1 MQQGSSLLDWDCTL
15 RLQKGCRAAY
25 REMVYTEMARKI
37 SRDAARP
44 EASQSARAIG
54 TWRRAEFRRNL
65 ATNWS
70 NRFPQ
75 PQKVKHRMTQAV
87 CWLNI
92 KLFECCKKLSH
103 ILITHSS
110 QYSLSE
116 HSLKAICNLQWS
128 PPCCVHKRLPGY
140 LRQCWFHYR
149 GEKLVL
155 QYTYSLFTITYYF
168 PKHLNAFLVK
178 SE

>member
-1 MQQGSSLLDWDCTL
+1 MIRL
-15 RLQKGCRAAY
+15 RLYSEAAEGLQSGIQRNGIHRWREKYLGMQPIQRLHRAQGLSEHGAWQSFVGILQPIG
-25 REMVYTEMARKI
+25 RTAFHNHKKSNIEWHKLFVGWI
-37 SRDAARP
+37 SN
-44 EASQSARAIG
+44 
-54 TWRRAEFRRNL
+54 F
-65 ATNWS
+65 
-70 NRFPQ
+70 
-75 PQKVKHRMTQAV
+75 
-87 CWLNI
+87 
-92 KLFECCKKLSH
+92 FECCKKLSH